1 MILFV
6 AGKAI
11 GIIMGR
17 LFGTDGVRGIANKD
31 LTNDL
36 AMKIGAAAATVL
48 LREAK
53 SSKPTVLIGK
63 DTRASGDMLEAAL
76 TAGLCSVGCNVLS
89 IGVVPTPAVAYLVG
103 YYQCEAGIMISAS
116 HNPCEYNGIKIFQ
129 KTGYKLDD
137 SIEEEIE
144 SIILDDSEDFD
155 IKIGGNVG
163 NVLFCKTAVNDYIEH
178 VVSATDVRF
187 DGMKIALDCANGSAS
202 VCAKEIFT
210 RLGAK
215 CIMLSDTPDGTNIN
229 FNCGSTHPEE
239 LMSFVKDAGLD
250 LGLAFDGDADRMLA
264 VDENG
269 ELVDGD
275 KVIAICAK
283 KMKEDGTLKK
293 DTAVVTVMSNMGFFK
308 FCEKNGINC
317 AKTAVGDRYVLEKML
332 KDGYNIGGEQSG
344 HVIFLDYATTGDG
357 ELSGVKLIETVV
369 KYGKKLSELA
379 KVMTVY
385 PQVLINVKVS
395 AQGKQKYN
403 NDEYIIAATQKAEME
418 LMGDGRVL
426 VRVSGTEPLVR
437 VMLEGKDIN
446 HIEKLGKEIA
456 QVVKE
461 RLS

>member
-1 MILFV
+1 
-6 AGKAI
+6 
-11 GIIMGR
+11 MGR
-17 LFGTDGVRGIANKD
+17 LFGTDGVRGVANKD
-31 LTNDL
+31 LTNEL
-36 AMKIGAAAATVL
+36 AMQIGSAAATVL
-48 LREAK
+48 LKEAHGT
-53 SSKPTVLIGK
+53 KPTVLIGK

-89 IGVVPTPAVAYLVG
+89 VGVVPTPAVAYLVG
-103 YYQCEAGIMISAS
+103 KYECEAGIMISAS

-137 SIEEEIE
+137 AIEEEIE
-144 SIILDDSEDFD
+144 AIILDGAEQPAL
-155 IKIGGNVG
+155 KIGGEVG
-163 NVLFCKTAVNDYIEH
+163 NRMSSKKAINDYIDH
-178 VVSATDVRF
+178 VVSTTDVRF
-187 DGMKIALDCANGSAS
+187 DGLRIALDCANGSAS

-210 RLGAK
+210 ALGAK

-229 FNCGSTHPEE
+229 DNCGSTHPEE
-239 LMSFVKDAGLD
+239 LMAFVKDAGLD

-269 ELVDGD
+269 VLVDGD
-275 KVIAICAK
+275 KIIAICSK
-283 KMKEDGTLKK
+283 RMKEEGTLKQN
-293 DTAVVTVMSNMGFFK
+293 TAVVTVMSNMGFFK
-308 FCEKNGINC
+308 FCDDHGIHC
-317 AKTAVGDRYVLEKML
+317 ARTAVGDRYVLERML

-357 ELSGVKLIETVV
+357 ELTGVKLVETVV
-369 KYGKKLSELA
+369 KSGKKLSELA
-379 KVMTVY
+379 SIMEVY

-395 AQGKQKYN
+395 PEGKKKYN

-437 VMLEGKDIN
+437 VMLEGKDID
-446 HIEKLGKEIA
+446 HITALGNDIA
-456 QVVKE
+456 AVVKE

>member
-1 MILFV
+1 
-6 AGKAI
+6 
-11 GIIMGR
+11 MGR
-17 LFGTDGVRGIANKD
+17 LFGTDGVRGVANKD
-31 LTNDL
+31 LTNEL
-36 AMKIGAAAATVL
+36 AMQIGSAAATVL
-48 LREAK
+48 LKEAK
-53 SSKPTVLIGK
+53 SKKPTVIIGK

-89 IGVVPTPAVAYLVG
+89 VGVVPTPAIAYLVG
-103 YYQCEAGIMISAS
+103 EYECEAGIMISAS

-137 SIEEEIE
+137 SIEDEIE
-144 SIILDDSEDFD
+144 SIILDSSKSPDL
-155 IKIGGNVG
+155 KIGGDVG
-163 NVLFCKTAVNDYIEH
+163 NRLYSKTAVKDYINH
-178 VVSATDVRF
+178 VVSTAATRF
-187 DGMKIALDCANGSAS
+187 DGLKIALDCANGSAS

-210 RLGAK
+210 ALGAK
-215 CIMLSDTPDGTNIN
+215 CYMLSDTPDGTNIN
-229 FNCGSTHPEE
+229 DGCGSTHPEE
-239 LMSFVKDAGLD
+239 LMRFVKDAGLD

-283 KMKEDGTLKK
+283 NMKEEGRLAK

-308 FCEKNGINC
+308 FCEDNGIKC

-357 ELSGVKLIETVV
+357 ELSGVQLVQTVV
-369 KYGKKLSELA
+369 KSGKKLSELA
-379 KVMTVY
+379 KIMSVY

-395 AQGKQKYN
+395 AEGKQKYN

-437 VMLEGKDIN
+437 VMLEGKDIE
-446 HIEKLGKEIA
+446 HITRLGNEIA

>member
-1 MILFV
+1 MN
-6 AGKAI
+6 
-11 GIIMGR
+11 IM
-17 LFGTDGVRGIANKD
+17 FKTTSSCNANCIYCFD
-31 LTNDL
+31 
-36 AMKIGAAAATVL
+36 KISQDNK
-48 LREAK
+48 R
-53 SSKPTVLIGK
+53 
-63 DTRASGDMLEAAL
+63 
-76 TAGLCSVGCNVLS
+76 
-89 IGVVPTPAVAYLVG
+89 
-103 YYQCEAGIMISAS
+103 
-116 HNPCEYNGIKIFQ
+116 
-129 KTGYKLDD
+129 KLMP
-137 SIEEEIE
+137 
-144 SIILDDSEDFD
+144 LDE
-155 IKIGGNVG
+155 
-163 NVLFCKTAVNDYIEH
+163 L
-178 VVSATDVRF
+178 
-187 DGMKIALDCANGSAS
+187 
-202 VCAKEIFT
+202 KEIFT

-229 FNCGSTHPEE
+229 LNCGSTHPEE

-269 ELVDGD
+269 ELIDGD

-283 KMKEDGTLKK
+283 KMKEDGILKK
-293 DTAVVTVMSNMGFFK
+293 NTAVVTVMSNMGFFK
-308 FCEKNGINC
+308 FCEENGINC

-369 KYGKKLSELA
+369 KSKKKLSQLA

-395 AQGKQKYN
+395 AEGKQKYN

-437 VMLEGKDIN
+437 VMLEGKDIK
-446 HIEKLGKEIA
+446 HIEKLGNEIA

>member
-1 MILFV
+1 
-6 AGKAI
+6 
-11 GIIMGR
+11 MGR

-31 LTNDL
+31 LTNEL
-36 AMKIGAAAATVL
+36 AMKIGAAAAAVL
-48 LREAK
+48 LKEAK
-53 SSKPTVLIGK
+53 SAKPTVLIGK

-103 YYQCEAGIMISAS
+103 KYECEAGIMISAS

-129 KTGYKLDD
+129 KSGYKLDD
-137 SIEEEIE
+137 SIEDEIE
-144 SIILDDSEDFD
+144 RIILGEEDMPEA
-155 IKIGGNVG
+155 KIGGEVG
-163 NVLFCKTAVNDYIEH
+163 NRLYSKTAVKDYIEH
-178 VVSATDVRF
+178 VVSTTDVRF
-187 DGMKIALDCANGSAS
+187 DGMSIALDCANGSAS

-210 RLGAK
+210 SLGAK
-215 CIMLSDTPDGTNIN
+215 CLMLSDTPDGVNIN
-229 FNCGSTHPEE
+229 ENCGSTHPEE
-239 LMSFVKDAGLD
+239 LMKFVKDAGLD

-275 KVIAICAK
+275 KVIAICANR
-283 KMKEDGTLKK
+283 MKQEGRLKNN
-293 DTAVVTVMSNMGFFK
+293 TAVVTVMSNMGFFK
-308 FCEKNGINC
+308 FCDEYDINC
-317 AKTAVGDRYVLEKML
+317 ARTAVGDRYVLERML
-332 KDGYNIGGEQSG
+332 KDDYNIGGEQSG

-357 ELSGVKLIETVV
+357 ELSGVQLVETVV
-369 KYGKKLSELA
+369 KSGKKLSELA
-379 KVMTVY
+379 GIMTVY

-395 AQGKQKYN
+395 AEGKQKYN

-437 VMLEGKDIN
+437 VMLEGKDID
-446 HIEKLGKEIA
+446 HITKLGNDIA
-456 QVVKE
+456 DVVRE

>member
-1 MILFV
+1 
-6 AGKAI
+6 
-11 GIIMGR
+11 MGR
-17 LFGTDGVRGIANKD
+17 LFGTDGVRGVANKD

-36 AMKIGAAAATVL
+36 AMKIGAAAAAVL

-53 SSKPTVLIGK
+53 SAKPTVLIGK

-89 IGVVPTPAVAYLVG
+89 VGIVPTPAVAYLVG
-103 YYQCEAGIMISAS
+103 KYECEAGIMISAS

-144 SIILDDSEDFD
+144 AIILDDAE
-155 IKIGGNVG
+155 KIEYKYGGDVG
-163 NVLFCKTAVNDYIEH
+163 NRLYSKNAVKDYIEH
-178 VVSATDVRF
+178 VISTTDVRF
-187 DGMKIALDCANGSAS
+187 DGMTVALDCANGSAS

-210 RLGAK
+210 ALGAK
-215 CIMLSDTPDGTNIN
+215 CIMLSDTPDGVNIN
-229 FNCGSTHPEE
+229 LNCGSTHPEE
-239 LMSFVKDAGLD
+239 LMKFVKSAQLD

-283 KMKEDGTLKK
+283 RMKEEGRLNS

-308 FCEKNGINC
+308 FCDENEIKC
-317 AKTAVGDRYVLEKML
+317 ARTAVGDRYVLERML
-332 KDGYNIGGEQSG
+332 KDGFNIGGEQSG

-357 ELSGVKLIETVV
+357 ELSGVQLIETVV
-369 KYGKKLSELA
+369 KSGKKLSELA
-379 KVMTVY
+379 SVMTVY

-395 AQGKQKYN
+395 PEGKAKYN

-437 VMLEGKDIN
+437 VMLEGKDID
-446 HIEKLGKEIA
+446 HITRLGNDIA
-456 QVVKE
+456 SVVKE

>member
-1 MILFV
+1 
-6 AGKAI
+6 
-11 GIIMGR
+11 MGR
-17 LFGTDGVRGIANKD
+17 LFGTDGVRGVANKD
-31 LTNDL
+31 LTNEL
-36 AMKIGAAAATVL
+36 AMQIGSAAATVL
-48 LREAK
+48 LKEAK
-53 SSKPTVLIGK
+53 SKKPTVIIGK

-89 IGVVPTPAVAYLVG
+89 VGVVPTPAIAYLVG
-103 YYQCEAGIMISAS
+103 EYECEAGIMISAS

-137 SIEEEIE
+137 SIEDEIE
-144 SIILDDSEDFD
+144 SIILDSSKSQDL
-155 IKIGGNVG
+155 KIGGDVG
-163 NVLFCKTAVNDYIEH
+163 NRLYSKTAVKDYINH
-178 VVSATDVRF
+178 VVSTAATRF
-187 DGMKIALDCANGSAS
+187 DGLKIALDCANGSAS

-210 RLGAK
+210 ALGAK
-215 CIMLSDTPDGTNIN
+215 CYMLSDTPDGTNIN
-229 FNCGSTHPEE
+229 DDCGSTHPEE
-239 LMSFVKDAGLD
+239 LMRFVKDAGLD

-283 KMKEDGTLKK
+283 NMKEEGRLAK

-308 FCEKNGINC
+308 FCEDNGIKC

-357 ELSGVKLIETVV
+357 ELSGVQLVQTVV
-369 KYGKKLSELA
+369 KSGKKLSELA
-379 KVMTVY
+379 KIMSVY

-395 AQGKQKYN
+395 AEGKQKYN

-437 VMLEGKDIN
+437 VMLEGKDIE
-446 HIEKLGKEIA
+446 HITRLGNEIA